1 MKNFSLINIV
11 KGNLKES
18 STKKIKGKVDSEL
31 EEIRGLRA
39 GTNVGKEVGL
49 AADFASLSTT
59 TKNAF
64 KDMEV
69 AIGLQGNPIK
79 VGNKSLST
87 ADDIFTAIKD
97 GSLKSG
103 KEMARVE
110 KGFLKSANTSPSL
123 RKSIATDFAKDASV
137 LDDFVKNNK
146 TTQKEI
152 SDYLKSKGYADES
165 IKEIIAQMKSNG
177 TITNGKL
184 VIQDGKA
191 VVGGKPVGRGAGKN
205 KTQPT
210 PIPPNV
216 DKTLRERIIELT
228 NFRNWPTAVKWA
240 VGLGIPVAALWAF
253 CMLNGIV
260 FPDIPETQPED
271 TGEWPGCIK
280 KLIQSGEGEVVTDG
294 DGNVSVEAKYGAY
307 PDGVSFTNDGRVK
320 DLSTSRMGTWSCEG
334 GQIATNESKIITL
347 IKGVLSEI
355 KLNEQIDEELSN
367 DVETMIDLLDFP
379 VSQSDLIS
387 AGALLKTYVDNG
399 KGDDFLT
406 LYQQSG
412 FGGGDLKTSLKYIVT
427 TNPKSVQAKQYLVNL
442 ISQIESGTSTST
454 TEDGTDSSEI
464 KIVWDNEDEDSVTPI
479 PRREYKDCNE
489 KPLPHEFGCK
499 SEQIRKLQKCLGD
512 VKADSAFGPLTKGS
526 LEKRNID
533 TSNGITQGIID
544 TVCGTTGTTTTPE
557 RTRLEPI
564 ELPKRESP
572 FVPIDPSKFKLPNI
586 SALEVTPV
594 KFYTALKDNGN
605 IVGLEGGNRIKYKGP
620 DLDQTQLGKLD
631 IAIETMGYTR
641 IKNLE
646 DLKPYGSKYVWKK
659 IR

>member
-1 MKNFSLINIV
+1 MKLIDIIKENQADLGEVVGSRSVFSTILKGGSGTLKNSFKTAITQVLNFDPKNAIYVGS
-11 KGNLKES
+11 KKAGNLA
-18 STKKIKGKVDSEL
+18 KI
-31 EEIRGLRA
+31 
-39 GTNVGKEVGL
+39 T
-49 AADFASLSTT
+49 
-59 TKNAF
+59 
-64 KDMEV
+64 
-69 AIGLQGNPIK
+69 
-79 VGNKSLST
+79 T
-87 ADDIFTAIKD
+87 ADDFIKALKNNTIGSKELGKVYSGLFKNPTTGRD
-97 GSLKSG
+97 FLKILVPDLLDDATFIRKYAKYADDKSLKD
-103 KEMARVE
+103 A
-110 KGFLKSANTSPSL
+110 LKASQYS
-123 RKSIATDFAKDASV
+123 DDA
-137 LDDFVKNNK
+137 
-146 TTQKEI
+146 
-152 SDYLKSKGYADES
+152 
-165 IKEIIAQMKSNG
+165 IKEIMAASKKPGSKFNQ
-177 TITNGKL
+177 
-184 VIQDGKA
+184 A
-191 VVGGKPVGRGAGKN
+191 RVGGGSAGGGKGGRN
-205 KTQPT
+205 Q
-210 PIPPNV
+210 PIPPGPN
-216 DKTLRERIIELT
+216 KTLWDRITELRKFT
-228 NFRNWPTAVKWA
+228 TWPSAVKWA
-240 VGLGIPVAALWAF
+240 VSLGIGAAVLWAF
-253 CMLNGIV
+253 CNANGIL
-260 FPDIPETQPED
+260 FPDMPETQPED

-280 KLIQSGEGEVVTDG
+280 KLIQSGEGKVVTKDDG
-294 DGNVSVEAKYGAY
+294 SVSVEAKYGPY

-355 KLNEQIDEELSN
+355 KLNEQIDEELSG

-387 AGALLKTYVDNG
+387 AGALLKKYVDNG

-412 FGGGDLKTSLKYIVT
+412 FGGGDLKTSLKYIYT
-427 TNPKSVQAKQYLVNL
+427 TNPKSVQAKQNLVNL

-454 TEDGTDSSEI
+454 TEEDGDI
-464 KIVWDNEDEDSVTPI
+464 KIDWDNEDEATVTPI
-479 PRREYKDCNE
+479 PKREFKDCND

-499 SEQIRKLQKCLGD
+499 SEQIRKLQQCLGD

-544 TVCGTTGTTTTPE
+544 TVCGSTGTTTTPE

-586 SALEVTPV
+586 SALEVTPL

-659 IR
+659 IS

>member
-146 TTQKEI
+146 TTTKEI

-191 VVGGKPVGRGAGKN
+191 VVGGKPVGG
-205 KTQPT
+205 
-210 PIPPNV
+210 
-216 DKTLRERIIELT
+216 
-228 NFRNWPTAVKWA
+228 
-240 VGLGIPVAALWAF
+240 GLLQ
-253 CMLNGIV
+253 L
-260 FPDIPETQPED
+260 
-271 TGEWPGCIK
+271 
-280 KLIQSGEGEVVTDG
+280 
-294 DGNVSVEAKYGAY
+294 YGR
-307 PDGVSFTNDGRVK
+307 F
-320 DLSTSRMGTWSCEG
+320 
-334 GQIATNESKIITL
+334 
-347 IKGVLSEI
+347 
-355 KLNEQIDEELSN
+355 
-367 DVETMIDLLDFP
+367 
-379 VSQSDLIS
+379 
-387 AGALLKTYVDNG
+387 
-399 KGDDFLT
+399 
-406 LYQQSG
+406 
-412 FGGGDLKTSLKYIVT
+412 
-427 TNPKSVQAKQYLVNL
+427 
-442 ISQIESGTSTST
+442 
-454 TEDGTDSSEI
+454 
-464 KIVWDNEDEDSVTPI
+464 
-479 PRREYKDCNE
+479 
-489 KPLPHEFGCK
+489 
-499 SEQIRKLQKCLGD
+499 
-512 VKADSAFGPLTKGS
+512 
-526 LEKRNID
+526 
-533 TSNGITQGIID
+533 
-544 TVCGTTGTTTTPE
+544 VC
-557 RTRLEPI
+557 
-564 ELPKRESP
+564 
-572 FVPIDPSKFKLPNI
+572 
-586 SALEVTPV
+586 
-594 KFYTALKDNGN
+594 
-605 IVGLEGGNRIKYKGP
+605 
-620 DLDQTQLGKLD
+620 
-631 IAIETMGYTR
+631 
-641 IKNLE
+641 
-646 DLKPYGSKYVWKK
+646 
-659 IR
+659 

>member
-146 TTQKEI
+146 TTTKEI

-240 VGLGIPVAALWAF
+240 AGLGITAAALWAF

-387 AGALLKTYVDNG
+387 Y
-399 KGDDFLT
+399 
-406 LYQQSG
+406 
-412 FGGGDLKTSLKYIVT
+412 
-427 TNPKSVQAKQYLVNL
+427 
-442 ISQIESGTSTST
+442 
-454 TEDGTDSSEI
+454 
-464 KIVWDNEDEDSVTPI
+464 
-479 PRREYKDCNE
+479 
-489 KPLPHEFGCK
+489 
-499 SEQIRKLQKCLGD
+499 
-512 VKADSAFGPLTKGS
+512 
-526 LEKRNID
+526 
-533 TSNGITQGIID
+533 
-544 TVCGTTGTTTTPE
+544 
-557 RTRLEPI
+557 
-564 ELPKRESP
+564 
-572 FVPIDPSKFKLPNI
+572 
-586 SALEVTPV
+586 
-594 KFYTALKDNGN
+594 
-605 IVGLEGGNRIKYKGP
+605 
-620 DLDQTQLGKLD
+620 
-631 IAIETMGYTR
+631 
-641 IKNLE
+641 
-646 DLKPYGSKYVWKK
+646 
-659 IR
+659 

>member
-146 TTQKEI
+146 TTTKEI

-191 VVGGKPVGRGAGKN
+191 VVGGKPVGGGKN
-205 KTQPT
+205 KTQPN
-210 PIPPNV
+210 PLPAPQN
-216 DKTLRERIIELT
+216 KTLLDRIRELK

-240 VGLGIPVAALWAF
+240 AGLGITAAGLWAF
-253 CMLNGIV
+253 CMLNGVV

-280 KLIQSGEGEVVTDG
+280 KLIQSGEGTVVTKDDG
-294 DGNVSVEAKYGAY
+294 SVSVEAKYGPY

-399 KGDDFLT
+399 KGDEFLT

-412 FGGGDLKTSLKYIVT
+412 FGSGDLKTSLKYIVT
-427 TNPKSVQAKQYLVNL
+427 TNPKSVQAKQNLVNL

-479 PRREYKDCNE
+479 PKRQFYDCND

-544 TVCGTTGTTTTPE
+544 TVCGSTDTTTTPE

-659 IR
+659 IS